1 MFATDFSSAAGHAI
15 PYVKT
20 LATHFGS
27 NVVAFHVRP
36 PVVNPMTQ
44 PATWPADIEAAKVVD
59 EEHRQELR
67 DAFTGIKTQILIEEG
82 SLQSSLDT
90 AIQNNSI
97 DLIVI
102 GTRGRTGLGKL
113 LLGSVAEAI
122 FRSVSCPVLTVGP
135 HSASSMTEFREILYA
150 TDLTS
155 ESKIAVTYAISLA
168 QEFHARLILLHV
180 VPEPIASDF
189 ASWSVTTATCME
201 LLHRLVPQDAEGCCK
216 PEFLVERGGPAERIL
231 GLANLREASL
241 IVLGAKPEKGLAGA
255 ATHLPVA
262 TAHKVVSHS
271 KCPVLTVRS
280 K

>member
-1 MFATDFSSAAGHAI
+1 
-15 PYVKT
+15 
-20 LATHFGS
+20 
-27 NVVAFHVRP
+27 
-36 PVVNPMTQ
+36 MTQ

>member
-201 LLHRLVPQDAEGCCK
+201 LLHKLVPQDAEGCCK